1 MPSVSVI
8 GLGVM
13 GRELARTLIEKG
25 NDVTVWNRSPEKA
38 APLVEAGANLAASAA
53 GALRASDATITC
65 VRTHVDTRALLE
77 ADPGALS
84 GKTLIE
90 LSTGDAGEAEA
101 LMAWVRAQ
109 GAACLIGMIAV
120 FPKDIGKPD
129 SAIVTVGDRN
139 AWKTY
144 ESLLKSLAGKSAFI
158 GTNPQALAAIYASLV
173 LPRQG
178 FMFGMI
184 YGALLCE
191 KAGVSMEDYVA
202 QIPLTIKIVQD
213 YYDLFAATVPS
224 GNFDDPPASL
234 GTYHA
239 ALQDVV
245 NSCRDLGTADE
256 LPRLLRDLLK
266 RGVDAGLGDRQ
277 ITALM
282 ELLRR

>member
-53 GALRASDATITC
+53 WALRASDATITC

-129 SAIVTVGDRN
+129 SAIVTVATETPGRLT
-139 AWKTY
+139 K
-144 ESLLKSLAGKSAFI
+144 AF
-158 GTNPQALAAIYASLV
+158 
-173 LPRQG
+173 
-178 FMFGMI
+178 
-184 YGALLCE
+184 
-191 KAGVSMEDYVA
+191 
-202 QIPLTIKIVQD
+202 
-213 YYDLFAATVPS
+213 
-224 GNFDDPPASL
+224 
-234 GTYHA
+234 
-239 ALQDVV
+239 
-245 NSCRDLGTADE
+245 
-256 LPRLLRDLLK
+256 
-266 RGVDAGLGDRQ
+266 
-277 ITALM
+277 
-282 ELLRR
+282 